1 VRRFGT
7 FTKYDYPGGTEMKQ
21 EKGQPIA
28 MRSIYVMNGFLL
40 TVHACLFLFF
50 AVLDVK
56 VMIYVNIGS
65 ILLYAADFLA
75 LRSGK
80 MTSYILTTY
89 FEIMIHMFL
98 AVLCLGWDCGFQL
111 YFIGSIAIVYYADYF
126 SVRLG
131 NTHIQ
136 GMVLSIG
143 CSILYFVSF
152 ALTRSLQ
159 PFYVIDE
166 RIMNAGQVIN
176 ALVVLIFCTLFFR
189 MLAHSALY
197 YEVELSQQANYDK
210 LTGLANRRK
219 LLDYL
224 EEEYGEKRLSDQW
237 VAIMDIDDFKKVN
250 DVYGHNCGD
259 FVLQTIAGIISRYSG
274 SFKTCR
280 WGGEEF
286 LVEGKCTTEGK
297 PDYRLLESIRR
308 EVEQH
313 QFIYEKQNIH
323 LTITIGVAKY
333 EEGMSLD
340 EWVDTADKKLYIG
353 KKSGKNRMVA

>member
-1 VRRFGT
+1 
-7 FTKYDYPGGTEMKQ
+7 
-21 EKGQPIA
+21 
-28 MRSIYVMNGFLL
+28 
-40 TVHACLFLFF
+40 
-50 AVLDVK
+50 
-56 VMIYVNIGS
+56 MIYVNIVS
-65 ILLYAADFLA
+65 ILLYAMGFFM

-80 MTSYILTTY
+80 ITTYILATY

-98 AVLCLGWDCGFQL
+98 AVLCMGWDCGFQL

-131 NTHIQ
+131 HTHIQ
-136 GMVLSIG
+136 GAVLSMG
-143 CSILYFVSF
+143 SAILYFIDF
-152 ALTRSLQ
+152 AITRSHQ
-159 PFYVIDE
+159 PFYVIDQ
-166 RIMNAGQVIN
+166 RIMNAGQIIN
-176 ALVVLIFCTLFFR
+176 ALVVFVFCTLFFR

-210 LTGLANRRK
+210 LTGLANRRY

-224 EEEYGEKRLSDQW
+224 KKEYEQEHLLKQW
-237 VAIMDIDDFKKVN
+237 VAIMDIDDFKKIN

-259 FVLQTIAGIISRYSG
+259 YVLQTIAGIISRYSG
-274 SFKTCR
+274 SFQTCR

-286 LVEGKCTTEGK
+286 LVEGDCTAEGK

-313 QFIYEKQNIH
+313 QFIYEQQSLR

-340 EWVDTADKKLYIG
+340 EWVDAADKKLYIG

>member
-1 VRRFGT
+1 MG
-7 FTKYDYPGGTEMKQ
+7 Q
-21 EKGQPIA
+21 ERDQRIA
-28 MRSIYVMNGFLL
+28 MKSIYIMNCFLL
-40 TVHACLFLFF
+40 AVHSCLFLFF
-50 AVLDVK
+50 FALNVH
-56 VMIYVNIGS
+56 VMTYVNIVS
-65 ILLYAADFLA
+65 IILYAAGFLV

-80 MTSYILTTY
+80 ITRYILTTY

-131 NTHIQ
+131 HTHIQ
-136 GMVLSIG
+136 GAVLSLG
-143 CSILYFVSF
+143 CTVLYFVS
-152 ALTRSLQ
+152 LYITRAYP

-166 RIMNAGQVIN
+166 RIITAGQVIN
-176 ALVVLIFCTLFFR
+176 ALVVFIFCTLFFR

-210 LTGLANRRK
+210 LTGLANRRYLLEYLQKEYDQK
-219 LLDYL
+219 LLQ
-224 EEEYGEKRLSDQW
+224 GQW

-259 FVLQTIAGIISRYSG
+259 YVLQTIAGIISRYSG
-274 SFKTCR
+274 SFNTCR

-286 LVEGKCTTEGK
+286 LVEGPCATDGK

-313 QFIYEKQNIH
+313 QFIYEQYSLH
-323 LTITIGVAKY
+323 LTITLGVAKY

-340 EWVDTADKKLYIG
+340 EWIDTADKKLYIG